1 MHSIPHA
8 IGIIWNIKAVTEWKY
23 HLTVIIIIWIVFEIT
38 GFVGGRNFY
47 SMHAIVFPVANT
59 QYYFQSF
66 FFLIGCILISL
77 DLIDWNN
84 ITGC

>member
-47 SMHAIVFPVANT
+47 YMHAIVFPVANT

-66 FFLIGCILISL
+66 FLNWLHFNFSWSHRLE
-77 DLIDWNN
+77 
-84 ITGC
+84 